1 MKASAD
7 PQVLRALEL
16 SRQLLEAS
24 TGQDMQ
30 RVVDLDAER
39 GRLLREFL
47 RSVSRIGAAERAA
60 LDEIQR
66 LNDQGLSNIEHR
78 RRQAAEEFANL
89 GRGRR
94 AVNAYASTQW
104 SGE

>member
-1 MKASAD
+1 MRPAAD

-16 SRQLLEAS
+16 SRQLLEAAS
-24 TGQDMQ
+24 GHDMQ

-39 GRLLREFL
+39 GRILREFL
-47 RSVSRIGAAERAA
+47 RNVSRIGAAERAA

-66 LNDQGLSNIEHR
+66 LNDQGLASIEQR
-78 RRQAAEEFANL
+78 RREAAEEFANL

-94 AVNAYASTQW
+94 AVNAYASTQGG
-104 SGE
+104 GE